1 MPALTGRDVIRG
13 IRRAIDL
20 ELLRSR
26 RARNEQISQLIGEYY
41 KANGIAV
48 SGMRL
53 EGQFL
58 RAVRQEDIE
67 SIRPLSSKLLD
78 QKPEQ
83 LRSGLLNLR
92 IQIEELEA
100 LAHQVKTQASFVL
113 ALFRPFEPK
122 YTDRWFAERNDI
134 DANQVAKQIV
144 ALQEKT
150 ISNSESLIAWMED
163 VENLFRQLVEFDAE
177 KLSTTFER
185 PYGTVAP
192 KSSRIYLA
200 AWRELRQKAE
210 LVLMVARGQELDDAD
225 SLLSTSAERKSL
237 KVSDDYIFYKE
248 DRQRETRKSAISNER
263 VTMGQTPPVMA
274 QLSTSSARTSSPANS
289 RRKLEVVV
297 EIQSGI
303 DASATAVKSWKG
315 EKEFSTGLGSWVSSL
330 PVLWGDLADK
340 LIAKVT
346 IQTSDNKSEISI
358 PGLTPKTAVDRI
370 ASAAAV
376 LVNQ

>member
-26 RARNEQISQLIGEYY
+26 RGRNEQISQLIGDYY

-67 SIRPLSSKLLD
+67 SIRPLSPSLMS

-83 LRSGLLNLR
+83 LRSGILNLR

-134 DANQVAKQIV
+134 DANQVARQIV

-210 LVLMVARGQELDDAD
+210 LVLLVARGLELDESD

-237 KVSDDYIFYKE
+237 KASDDYVSLK
-248 DRQRETRKSAISNER
+248 ETRTKEFRTSAIGNDR
-263 VTMGQTPPVMA
+263 VKMGQAPPVVA
-274 QLSTSSARTSSPANS
+274 HLNS
-289 RRKLEVVV
+289 FTERPSNARRKLEVVV
-297 EIQSGI
+297 EIRSGI
-303 DASATAVKSWKG
+303 DASAAASKSWKG
-315 EKEFSTGLGSWVSSL
+315 ERDFYAGLEAWLSSL
-330 PVLWGDLADK
+330 PVLWGDLAES

-358 PGLTPKTAVDRI
+358 PGLSPKTSVTRI
-370 ASAAAV
+370 AAAAKT
-376 LVNQ
+376 LIEH

>member
-26 RARNEQISQLIGEYY
+26 RGRNEQISQLIGDYY

-58 RAVRQEDIE
+58 RAVRQEDVA
-67 SIRPLSSKLLD
+67 SIRPLSPSLMNQD
-78 QKPEQ
+78 QDQ
-83 LRSGLLNLR
+83 LRSGILNLR
-92 IQIEELEA
+92 IQIEEIEA

-122 YTDRWFAERNDI
+122 YTDRWFAERSDI
-134 DANQVAKQIV
+134 DVNQVAKQIV
-144 ALQEKT
+144 TLQEKP
-150 ISNSESLIAWMED
+150 ISNSESLTAWMED

-210 LVLMVARGQELDDAD
+210 LVLLVAQGQELDKSD
-225 SLLSTSAERKSL
+225 SLLSTTAERKSL
-237 KVSDDYIFYKE
+237 KVSDDYIALKE
-248 DRQRETRKSAISNER
+248 SRVRDTKKNVVSNDR
-263 VTMGQTPPVMA
+263 VTTRQSPSAMAYSTPISDRP
-274 QLSTSSARTSSPANS
+274 LSRGSARRKVQIFVELQSVIDTSA
-289 RRKLEVVV
+289 L
-297 EIQSGI
+297 
-303 DASATAVKSWKG
+303 ASKTWKD
-315 EKEFSTGLGSWVSSL
+315 EQEFSAGLSSWVLSL
-330 PVLWGDLADK
+330 PVLWGGLADK
-340 LIAKVT
+340 LIAKVG
-346 IQTSDNKSEISI
+346 IQTSENKSEISI
-358 PGLTPKTAVDRI
+358 PGLSPKTAVDRI
-370 ASAAAV
+370 SVAATS
-376 LVNQ
+376 LINQ